1 MISINTYNSITRR
14 RRNQQNFKDIFPLSI
29 IKDNIEEYFS
39 LLTKS
44 QQRVFSFLWNLYRKF
59 GTLYISQ
66 SKIAN
71 KCFITRE
78 YVNKILSKFE
88 EDGLISLQY
97 RHKKTS
103 LCRISSFFTDKIWS
117 TISYIFR
124 TWQVFSL
131 SLLLSN
137 IAPIA
142 VSEKSSHNINKEF
155 IYIINNKL
163 INTNSL
169 KKEEK
174 SMQALYNENIISYWR
189 ELKSIRPTIWGQ
201 VYLSAFPEEVI
212 LHADK
217 VTLNCKKK
225 LATNLDRWRY
235 LLSVCKS
242 YCKDNDIETLWP
254 QAFDTGKELGMP
266 NDGPFFDDSFIPV
279 KDIVIN
285 SPKRESGKNF
295 AKQSI
300 LPSVSWKEAVAH
312 NRAIIEMYGPQLS
325 KVPRPKQTI
334 QQELDELKTTNPV
347 SYERR
352 TKYARDLL
360 IACGRDPITGDAMP
374 HFDEKIAAQVL
385 NNSLNGEM
393 LFELYSDPFGDRN

>member
-1 MISINTYNSITRR
+1 MSIDTYNNITRR

-29 IKDNIEEYFS
+29 IKDDIEEYFS

-59 GTLYISQ
+59 GILYVSQ

-88 EDGLISLQY
+88 EDGLIALHY

-103 LCRISSFFTDKIWS
+103 LCRISSFFTDKVWS

-124 TWQVFSL
+124 TWQVFNL

-137 IAPIA
+137 PAPIA
-142 VSEKSSHNINKEF
+142 VLEKSSHNINKEF
-155 IYIINNKL
+155 IYIINNINNKL

-174 SMQALYNENIISYWR
+174 IMQALYNENIIPYWR
-189 ELKSIRPTIWGQ
+189 ELKSVRPTIWGQ
-201 VYLSAFPEEVI
+201 VYLSAFPEEVV

-217 VTLNCKKK
+217 VTLNCKKN

-242 YCKDNDIETLWP
+242 YCKDNDIETSWP

-285 SPKRESGKNF
+285 SPKRVGGKSF
-295 AKQSI
+295 AKQSVSS
-300 LPSVSWKEAVAH
+300 SVSWEEAIRS
-312 NRAIIEMYGPQLS
+312 NRQLTEMYNKRLADTLPPVEEIIASRLKFESLS
-325 KVPRPKQTI
+325 
-334 QQELDELKTTNPV
+334 QEEQECVRK
-347 SYERR
+347 
-352 TKYARDLL
+352 
-360 IACGRDPITGDAMP
+360 
-374 HFDEKIAAQVL
+374 EKIARKLSDEVKNSPSAREFRRILGL
-385 NNSLNGEM
+385 NEDGTFQAGSTPEQAIKILANSLK
-393 LFELYSDPFGDRN
+393 